1 MGEEYFILN
10 LKGDLVDNQTKEAG
24 LIENGNPYKA
34 LFAVCLRVP
43 DFIPIRD

>member
-10 LKGDLVDNQTKEAG
+10 LKGDLVENQTKEATF
-24 LIENGNPYKA
+24 IENCNPYKA
-34 LFAVCLRVP
+34 LFAVCLRVA